1 MLYSIEI
8 QVVEDKNISVI
19 YAKISVSFI
28 VLIVISN
35 KIIFQIL
42 KIESIIKMN
51 QKIKKIFRCLNYEK
65 CLNIFYFLSIATFR
79 RFLKL

>member
-51 QKIKKIFRCLNYEK
+51 QK
-65 CLNIFYFLSIATFR
+65 
-79 RFLKL
+79 